1 MNKCFEA
8 MAVRG
13 HGDGQRGKKKFGD
26 SYILE
31 TLRRSRGK
39 LQATKE
45 SQESG
50 DDKVVIGIS
59 EGEITLNCKEA
70 EVDSFGG
77 KETKGGEGEVD
88 WVGKNEMEGCGEEEE
103 VQVCEVEDC

>member
-1 MNKCFEA
+1 MNKHFA
-8 MAVRG
+8 DMAVRG
-13 HGDGQRGKKKFGD
+13 HRDGQRGKKEFGD

-39 LQATKE
+39 LRATKE

-50 DDKVVIGIS
+50 DDEVMIGIS
-59 EGEITLNCKEA
+59 EGEITLNCEEA

-77 KETKGGEGEVD
+77 RKTKK
-88 WVGKNEMEGCGEEEE
+88 GKGMWTG
-103 VQVCEVEDC
+103 